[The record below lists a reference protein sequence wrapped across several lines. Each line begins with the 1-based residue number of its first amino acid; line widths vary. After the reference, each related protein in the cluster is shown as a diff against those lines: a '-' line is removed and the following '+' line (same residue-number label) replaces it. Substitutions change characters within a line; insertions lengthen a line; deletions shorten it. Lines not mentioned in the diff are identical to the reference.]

1 MDERSRFFE
10 IFDNY
15 PDIDASSTTSIQDIQ
30 QKFNCHPA
38 EARELIDE
46 AFAKQL
52 IVLDEGSASKLSYMK
67 RYVITQ
73 KGYQLYLEYGDI

>member
-15 PDIDASSTTSIQDIQ
+15 PDIDVSSTTSIQDIQ
-30 QKFNCHPA
+30 QKFNCHPT
-38 EARELIDE
+38 EARELIDKALAE
-46 AFAKQL
+46 QL
-52 IVLDEGSASKLSYMK
+52 IVLDNGSARKVSYMK